1 MYRKKK
7 KRKKYIGY
15 RKNHIIYSILTKN
28 IMFII
33 VVVQGLENEC
43 NRIGKIDGN
52 DTKAFQLTTDALY
65 VIEHIKITTYD
76 INIVTYLDIFLVDT
90 FWFQHF
96 L

>member
-65 VIEHIKITTYD
+65 VIEHIKNYHIRYKHS
-76 INIVTYLDIFLVDT
+76 TYLDIFLVDT
-90 FWFQHF
+90 F
-96 L
+96 